1 MSVLQ
6 QRELIVIGEEVDVVV
21 VPLPARLAGVC
32 LKGPKRLFGW
42 CRGSCNNVGN
52 VQPVQIDAFPG
63 HSNFL
68 IGSNKYRTAKSF
80 SQIKGL
86 NGQGKAVI
94 HIYRC

>member
-1 MSVLQ
+1 MGRRGLSNQ
-6 QRELIVIGEEVDVVV
+6 YAIADWKK
-21 VPLPARLAGVC
+21 ARDCLRCVC
-32 LKGPKRLFGW
+32 LKGPKRLLGW
-42 CRGSCNNVGN
+42 RRGSCDNVGN
-52 VQPVQIDAFPG
+52 IQPVQIDAFPG

-68 IGSNKYRTAKSF
+68 IGSNKYRTAKPF